1 MRLLIKFQNTA
12 VDGVFSYKQNQLQG
26 LVYNLIRLA
35 GYSGLHRL
43 GQGLPR
49 FFNFSELFLTKGGD
63 LALIIC
69 SPIREVI
76 SALKRVLDAKGSVYV
91 GDRVLDVK
99 GLEVFEVKIREPI
112 YIRTETPVIVR
123 IRSDRY
129 REYGVSSE
137 LKASYFYWR
146 PGKYCSVLEPFV
158 VRLEANIYRK
168 YRLFRSMV
176 FRGSYSKGVEFLESA
191 EGRVVEKP
199 IFMRFRYIKTVDVP
213 YYKGDRKISRIGT
226 IWEFELNPGLRG
238 DFLRF
243 IIDTGIGELNSQGYG
258 FVNIVERMGED

>member
-1 MRLLIKFQNTA
+1 MRLLIKFDISGNR
-12 VDGVFSYKQNQLQG
+12 DSFSYKQNHLQG

-35 GYSGLHRL
+35 GYSELHRL
-43 GQGLPR
+43 RQGLPR
-49 FFNFSELFLTKGGD
+49 FFNFSELFFTKGAGD

-69 SPIREVI
+69 SPVRGVML
-76 SALKRVLDAKGSVYV
+76 SLKRVVEAKGSVYI

-99 GLEVFEVKIREPI
+99 GLKVFDVKIKEPI

-129 REYGVSSE
+129 KDYGISPD
-137 LKASYFYWR
+137 LKAPYFYWR

-158 VRLEANIYRK
+158 VQLEANIYRK
-168 YRLFRSMV
+168 YRLFRAMV
-176 FRGSYSKGVEFLESA
+176 DRERFKEVDVSVSEA
-191 EGRVVEKP
+191 GRVREKP

-213 YYKGDRKISRIGT
+213 YYRGDRKISRIGT
-226 IWEFELNPGLRG
+226 IWEFELNPKLDR

-258 FVNIVERMGED
+258 FVNLIERMGED